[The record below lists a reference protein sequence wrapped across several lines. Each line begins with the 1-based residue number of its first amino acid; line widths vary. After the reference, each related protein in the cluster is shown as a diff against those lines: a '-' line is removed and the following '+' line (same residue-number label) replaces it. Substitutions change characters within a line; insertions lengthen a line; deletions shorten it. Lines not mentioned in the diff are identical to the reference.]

1 MSDKLTFVLD
11 TGEQIPADE
20 ITPEQVLRAIA
31 LIRMKEGEF
40 TSREVIRRVSSKE
53 EPSKD
58 QKE

>member
-1 MSDKLTFVLD
+1 MYFVLD

-20 ITPEQVLRAIA
+20 IKPEQVRRAIA
-31 LIRMKEGEF
+31 LVSMKGVEF
-40 TSREVIRRVSSKE
+40 TSREVIRKIAFKE

>member
-1 MSDKLTFVLD
+1 MYFVLD

-31 LIRMKEGEF
+31 LVRMKDGEF
-40 TSREVIRRVSSKE
+40 TSREVIRRVSPKKPSKE
-53 EPSKD
+53 